1 MNKRIYFDDQYQVE
15 FESKIIDRLKHNN
28 QTALIL
34 EQTCFYPESG
44 GQPADKGT
52 LNGVEIIDVIEDEGR
67 ILHIVDQEVAET
79 KVKGKIDWKTRFDY
93 MQQHAGQHILSQS
106 FWKLMQGKTMSFH
119 LGQDVSTLEIDI
131 QKISDLELEK
141 VEEEANKIIFQN
153 REIKTYFVDEAKIGE
168 VPLRKPPK
176 KTGLIR
182 VVEVADYDFS
192 ACGGTHPSRTGEIGL
207 IKILKSGR
215 IRNNLC
221 FEFVCGSRV
230 LKDYTLKNR
239 ILLQAASRLS
249 VGEEEVPDA
258 VEKLFADLK
267 SEKKQRRKVL
277 IKLSEL
283 EARDIRQNADGRI
296 IKKIYSGRSWDDIRH
311 IALNI
316 IRNPGYIVL
325 FALKADRKANLIL
338 ARSEDIDFDMR
349 ELIQAASQLINGK
362 GGGRP
367 SLVELAGDNVENLKH
382 ALEGLEEGLEVLD
395 TDFRE
400 KN

>member
-1 MNKRIYFDDQYQVE
+1 MNKRIYFDDPYQVK
-15 FESKIIDRLKHNN
+15 FESKIIDRVKHNN
-28 QTALIL
+28 RTALIL

-52 LNGVEIIDVIEDEGR
+52 LNGVEIIDVIEDKGR

-79 KVKGKIDWKTRFDY
+79 KVNGKVDWKTRFDY

-106 FWKLMQGKTMSFH
+106 FWELMQGKTMSFH

-131 QKISDLELEK
+131 QKISDLGLEK
-141 VEEEANKIIFQN
+141 VEEGANKVIFQN
-153 REIKTYFVDEAKIGE
+153 REIKTYFVDEDKIGE
-168 VPLRKPPK
+168 IPLRKPPK

-207 IKILKSGR
+207 IKILRWGR
-215 IRNNLC
+215 IRNNLS
-221 FEFVCGSRV
+221 FEFVCGSRA
-230 LKDYTLKNR
+230 LRDYTLKNR

-258 VEKLFADLK
+258 VEKLFTDLK
-267 SEKKQRRKVL
+267 SERKQRRKVL

-283 EARDIRQNADGRI
+283 EARDIRQNAEGRI
-296 IKKIYSGRSWDDIRH
+296 IKKIYSGRSRDDIRH

-325 FALKADRKANLIL
+325 FGLKADRKANLIL

-349 ELIQAASQLINGK
+349 QLIPAASQLINGK

-382 ALEGLEEGLEVLD
+382 ALEELEEGLEVLD
-395 TDFRE
+395 TD
-400 KN
+400 

>member
-1 MNKRIYFDDQYQVE
+1 MNKRIYFDDPYQVK
-15 FESKIIDRLKHNN
+15 FESKIIDRVKHNN
-28 QTALIL
+28 RTALIL

-52 LNGVEIIDVIEDEGR
+52 LNGVEIIDVIEDKGR

-79 KVKGKIDWKTRFDY
+79 KVNGKVDWKTRFDY

-106 FWKLMQGKTMSFH
+106 FWELMQGKTMSFH

-141 VEEEANKIIFQN
+141 VEEGANKVIFQN
-153 REIKTYFVDEAKIGE
+153 REIKTYFVDEDKIGE
-168 VPLRKPPK
+168 IPLRKPPK

-207 IKILKSGR
+207 IKILKWGR
-215 IRNNLC
+215 IRNNLS
-221 FEFVCGSRV
+221 FEFVCGSRA

-258 VEKLFADLK
+258 VEKLFTDLK

-277 IKLSEL
+277 IKLSER
-283 EARDIRQNADGRI
+283 EAGDIRQNAEGRI
-296 IKKIYSGRSWDDIRH
+296 IKKIYSGRSRDDIRH

-325 FALKADRKANLIL
+325 FGLKADRKANLIL

-349 ELIQAASQLINGK
+349 QLIPAASQLINGK

-382 ALEGLEEGLEVLD
+382 ALEELEEGLEVVD
-395 TDFRE
+395 TD
-400 KN
+400 

>member
-1 MNKRIYFDDQYQVE
+1 MNKRIYFDDPYQVK
-15 FESKIIDRLKHNN
+15 FESKVIKRIKHNN
-28 QTALIL
+28 RTALVL

-52 LNGVEIIDVIEDEGR
+52 LNGIEIIDVIEDEGI
-67 ILHIVDQEVAET
+67 ILHIVDQAVAET

-106 FWKLMQGKTMSFH
+106 FWELMQGRTMSFH

-141 VEEEANKIIFQN
+141 VEEEANKVVFQD
-153 REIKTYFVDEAKIGE
+153 REIKTYFVNEDKIGE
-168 VPLRKPPK
+168 IPLRKPPK
-176 KTGLIR
+176 KSGLIR
-182 VVEVADYDFS
+182 VVEVSDYDFS

-207 IKILKSGR
+207 IKILKWGR
-215 IRNNLC
+215 LRNNLC
-221 FEFVCGSRV
+221 FEFVCGSRA

-239 ILLQAASRLS
+239 ILLQAASRFS
-249 VGEEEVPDA
+249 VREEEVLSA

-267 SEKKQRRKVL
+267 SGKKQTKKVL
-277 IKLSEL
+277 LKLSEL
-283 EARDIRQNADGRI
+283 EARDIRQNTGGGV
-296 IKKIYSGRSWDDIRH
+296 IKKVYSGRSRDDIRH

-316 IRNPGYIVL
+316 IHNPGYIVL
-325 FALKADRKANLIL
+325 FGLKADRKANLIL

-349 ELIQAASQLINGK
+349 ELIPAASQLINGK

-367 SLVELAGDNVENLKH
+367 SLVELAGDNVENLKN
-382 ALEGLEEGLEVLD
+382 ALEELEEGLEVLD
-395 TDFRE
+395 TD
-400 KN
+400 

>member
-1 MNKRIYFDDQYQVE
+1 MNKRIYFDDPYQIK
-15 FESKIIDRLKHNN
+15 FESKVIDRVKHKNRM
-28 QTALIL
+28 ALVL

-52 LNGVEIIDVIEDEGR
+52 LNGVDLIDVIEDEGN
-67 ILHIVDQEVAET
+67 ILHIVDQEIAET
-79 KVKGKIDWKTRFDY
+79 KVKGKVDWKTRFDY

-106 FWKLMQGKTMSFH
+106 FWELMQGKTMSFH

-131 QKISDLELEK
+131 QKISDMELEK
-141 VEEEANKIIFQN
+141 VEEKANKVIFQN
-153 REIKTYFVDEAKIGE
+153 REIKTYFVDEDKIGE

-221 FEFVCGSRV
+221 FEFVCGSRA
-230 LKDYTLKNR
+230 LKDYNLKNR
-239 ILLQAASRLS
+239 ILLQAAARFS

-267 SEKKQRRKVL
+267 SGKKQIKNVSL
-277 IKLSEL
+277 KLSEL
-283 EARDIRQNADGRI
+283 EARDIRQNTEGRV
-296 IKKIYSGRSWDDIRH
+296 IKKVYSGRSRDDVRH

-325 FALKADRKANLIL
+325 FGLKADRKANLIM
-338 ARSEDIDFDMR
+338 ARSEDVDFDMR
-349 ELIQAASQLINGK
+349 ELIPAASQLINGK

-382 ALEGLEEGLEVLD
+382 VLEELEEGLEVLD
-395 TDFRE
+395 TD
-400 KN
+400 

>member
-1 MNKRIYFDDQYQVE
+1 MNKRIYFDDPYQVE
-15 FESKIIDRLKHNN
+15 FESKIIDRVKHNN
-28 QTALIL
+28 RTALIL

-52 LNGVEIIDVIEDEGR
+52 LNGVEIIDVIEDKGR

-79 KVKGKIDWKTRFDY
+79 KVNGKVDWKTRFDY

-106 FWKLMQGKTMSFH
+106 FWELMQGKTMSFH

-141 VEEEANKIIFQN
+141 VEEGANKVIFQN
-153 REIKTYFVDEAKIGE
+153 REIKTYFVDEDKIGE
-168 VPLRKPPK
+168 IPLRKPPK

-207 IKILKSGR
+207 IKILKWGR
-215 IRNNLC
+215 IRNNLS
-221 FEFVCGSRV
+221 FEFVCGSRA

-258 VEKLFADLK
+258 VEKLFTDLK

-283 EARDIRQNADGRI
+283 EAGDIRQNAEGRI
-296 IKKIYSGRSWDDIRH
+296 IKKIYSGRSRDDIRH

-325 FALKADRKANLIL
+325 FGLKADRKANLIL

-349 ELIQAASQLINGK
+349 QLIPAASQLINGK

-382 ALEGLEEGLEVLD
+382 ALEELEEGLEVLD
-395 TDFRE
+395 TD
-400 KN
+400 

>member
-1 MNKRIYFDDQYQVE
+1 MTKRIYFDDPYQVE
-15 FESKIIDRLKHNN
+15 FESKVIKRIKHNN
-28 QTALIL
+28 RTALVL

-52 LNGVEIIDVIEDEGR
+52 LNAVEIIDVIENEGI

-79 KVKGKIDWKTRFDY
+79 KVKGKIDWNTRFDY

-106 FWKLMQGKTMSFH
+106 FWELMQGRTMSFH

-131 QKISDLELEK
+131 QKISDMELEK
-141 VEEEANKIIFQN
+141 VEEEANKVVFQD
-153 REIKTYFVDEAKIGE
+153 REIKTYFVDEAKIRE

-207 IKILKSGR
+207 IKILKWGR
-215 IRNNLC
+215 IRNNLS
-221 FEFVCGSRV
+221 FEFVCGSRA

-239 ILLQAASRLS
+239 ILLQAASRFS

-267 SEKKQRRKVL
+267 SRKKQTKKVL
-277 IKLSEL
+277 VKLCEL
-283 EARDIRQNADGRI
+283 EARDIRQNAESGI
-296 IKKIYSGRSWDDIRH
+296 IKKVFSGRSRDDVRH

-316 IRNPGYIVL
+316 IRNSGYIVL
-325 FALKADRKANLIL
+325 FGLKTDRIANLIL

-349 ELIQAASQLINGK
+349 ELIPAASQLINGK

-367 SLVELAGDNVENLKH
+367 SLVELAGDNGENLNQILNE
-382 ALEGLEEGLEVLD
+382 LESE
-395 TDFRE
+395 F
-400 KN
+400 

>member
-1 MNKRIYFDDQYQVE
+1 MSKETRRQYFDDPYQVK
-15 FESKIIDRLKHNN
+15 FESKVIKRIKHNN
-28 QTALIL
+28 RTALVL

-52 LNGVEIIDVIEDEGR
+52 LNGIEIIDVIEDEGI
-67 ILHIVDQEVAET
+67 ILHIVDQAVAET

-106 FWKLMQGKTMSFH
+106 FWELMQGRTMSFH

-141 VEEEANKIIFQN
+141 VEEEANKVVFQD
-153 REIKTYFVDEAKIGE
+153 REIKTYFVNEDKIGE
-168 VPLRKPPK
+168 IPLRKPPK
-176 KTGLIR
+176 KSGLIR
-182 VVEVADYDFS
+182 VVEVSDYDFS

-207 IKILKSGR
+207 IKILKWGR
-215 IRNNLC
+215 LRNNLC
-221 FEFVCGSRV
+221 FEFVCGSRA

-239 ILLQAASRLS
+239 ILLQAASRFS
-249 VGEEEVPDA
+249 VREEEVLSA

-267 SEKKQRRKVL
+267 SGKKQTKKVL
-277 IKLSEL
+277 LKLSEL
-283 EARDIRQNADGRI
+283 EARDIRQNTGGGV
-296 IKKIYSGRSWDDIRH
+296 IKKVYSGRSRDDIRH

-316 IRNPGYIVL
+316 IHNPGYIVL
-325 FALKADRKANLIL
+325 FGLKADRKANLIL

-349 ELIQAASQLINGK
+349 ELIPAASQLINGK

-367 SLVELAGDNVENLKH
+367 SLVELAGDNVENLKN
-382 ALEGLEEGLEVLD
+382 ALEELEEGLEVLD
-395 TDFRE
+395 TD
-400 KN
+400 

>member
-1 MNKRIYFDDQYQVE
+1 MNKRIYFDDPYQVE
-15 FESKIIDRLKHNN
+15 FESKIIDRVKHKNR
-28 QTALIL
+28 TALVL

-52 LNGVEIIDVIEDEGR
+52 LNGVELIDVREDEGR
-67 ILHIVDQEVAET
+67 ILHIVDKEVAET
-79 KVKGKIDWKTRFDY
+79 NVKGKVDWKTRFDY

-106 FWKLMQGKTMSFH
+106 FWELMQGKTRSFH

-141 VEEEANKIIFQN
+141 VEEEANKVIFQN
-153 REIKTYFVDEAKIGE
+153 REIKTYFVDEDKIGE

-176 KTGLIR
+176 KSGLIR
-182 VVEVADYDFS
+182 VVEVSDYDFS

-207 IKILKSGR
+207 IKILKWGR

-221 FEFVCGSRV
+221 FEFVCGSRA

-239 ILLQAASRLS
+239 ILLRAASRFS
-249 VGEEEVPDA
+249 VREEEVPDA
-258 VEKLFADLK
+258 VEKIFADLK
-267 SEKKQRRKVL
+267 SGKKQTKKVL
-277 IKLSEL
+277 LKLSEL
-283 EARDIRQNADGRI
+283 EARDIRQNAEGRV
-296 IKKIYSGRSWDDIRH
+296 IKKVYSGRIRDDVRH

-325 FALKADRKANLIL
+325 FGLKADRKAYLIL
-338 ARSEDIDFDMR
+338 ARSEDVDFDMR
-349 ELIQAASQLINGK
+349 ELIPAASQLINGK

-382 ALEGLEEGLEVLD
+382 ALEELGEGLEVLD
-395 TDFRE
+395 KD
-400 KN
+400 

>member
-1 MNKRIYFDDQYQVE
+1 MNKRIYFDDPYQVE
-15 FESKIIDRLKHNN
+15 FESEIIDRVKHNN
-28 QTALIL
+28 RTALVL

-52 LNGVEIIDVIEDEGR
+52 LNGIEIIDVIEDEGI
-67 ILHIVDQEVAET
+67 ILHIVDQDIQEK
-79 KVKGKIDWKTRFDY
+79 KVKGKVDWKTRFDY

-106 FWKLMQGKTMSFH
+106 FWELMQGRTMSFH

-141 VEEEANKIIFQN
+141 VEEEANKVVFQD
-153 REIKTYFVDEAKIGE
+153 REIKTYFVNEDKIGE
-168 VPLRKPPK
+168 IPLRKPPK

-182 VVEVADYDFS
+182 VVEVTDYDFS

-207 IKILKSGR
+207 IKILKWGR

-230 LKDYTLKNR
+230 LKDYTFKNR
-239 ILLQAASRLS
+239 ILLQAASRFS

-267 SEKKQRRKVL
+267 SGKKQTKKIL

-283 EARDIRQNADGRI
+283 EARDIRKNTEGGV
-296 IKKIYSGRSWDDIRH
+296 IKKVFSGRSRDDVRH

-325 FALKADRKANLIL
+325 FGLKTDRKANLIL
-338 ARSEDIDFDMR
+338 ARSEDVDFDMR
-349 ELIQAASQLINGK
+349 KLIPAASQLINGK

-367 SLVELAGDNVENLKH
+367 SLVELAGDNGENLKH
-382 ALEGLEEGLEVLD
+382 ALEELEEGLEVLD
-395 TDFRE
+395 TD
-400 KN
+400 

>member
-1 MNKRIYFDDQYQVE
+1 MNKRIYFDDPYQVE
-15 FESKIIDRLKHNN
+15 FESKIIDRVKHNN
-28 QTALIL
+28 RTALIL

-52 LNGVEIIDVIEDEGR
+52 LNGVEIIDVIEDKGR

-79 KVKGKIDWKTRFDY
+79 KVNGKVDWKTRFDY

-106 FWKLMQGKTMSFH
+106 FWELMQGKTMSFH

-141 VEEEANKIIFQN
+141 VEEGANKVIFQN
-153 REIKTYFVDEAKIGE
+153 REIKTYFIDEDKIGE
-168 VPLRKPPK
+168 IPLRKPPK

-207 IKILKSGR
+207 IKILKWGR
-215 IRNNLC
+215 IRNNLS
-221 FEFVCGSRV
+221 FEFVCGSRA

-258 VEKLFADLK
+258 VEKLFTDLK

-283 EARDIRQNADGRI
+283 EAGDIRQNAEGRI
-296 IKKIYSGRSWDDIRH
+296 IKKIYSGRSRDDIRH

-325 FALKADRKANLIL
+325 FGLKADRKANLIL

-349 ELIQAASQLINGK
+349 QLIPAASQLINGK

-382 ALEGLEEGLEVLD
+382 ALEELEEGLEVLD
-395 TDFRE
+395 TD
-400 KN
+400 

>member
-1 MNKRIYFDDQYQVE
+1 MNKRIYFDDPYQVK
-15 FESKIIDRLKHNN
+15 FESKITDRVKHNN
-28 QTALIL
+28 RTALIL

-52 LNGVEIIDVIEDEGR
+52 LNGVEIIDIIEDKGR

-79 KVKGKIDWKTRFDY
+79 KVNGKVDWKTRFDY

-106 FWKLMQGKTMSFH
+106 FWELMQGKTMSFH

-141 VEEEANKIIFQN
+141 VEKGANKIIFQN
-153 REIKTYFVDEAKIGE
+153 REIKTYFVDEDKIGE
-168 VPLRKPPK
+168 IPLRKPPK

-182 VVEVADYDFS
+182 IVEVADYDFS

-207 IKILKSGR
+207 IKILKWGR
-215 IRNNLC
+215 IRNNLS
-221 FEFVCGSRV
+221 FEFVCGSRA
-230 LKDYTLKNR
+230 LRDYTLKNR

-249 VGEEEVPDA
+249 VGEEEVPDTL
-258 VEKLFADLK
+258 EKLFTDLK
-267 SEKKQRRKVL
+267 SEKKQKRKVL

-283 EARDIRQNADGRI
+283 EARDIRQNAEGRI
-296 IKKIYSGRSWDDIRH
+296 IKKIYSGRSRDDIRH

-325 FALKADRKANLIL
+325 FGLKADRKANLIL

-349 ELIQAASQLINGK
+349 QLIPAASQLINGK
-362 GGGRP
+362 GGGRQ

-382 ALEGLEEGLEVLD
+382 ALEELEEGLEVLD
-395 TDFRE
+395 TD
-400 KN
+400 

>member
-1 MNKRIYFDDQYQVE
+1 MNKRIYFDDPYQVK
-15 FESKIIDRLKHNN
+15 FESKIIDRVKHNN
-28 QTALIL
+28 RTALIL

-52 LNGVEIIDVIEDEGR
+52 LNGVEIIDVIEDKGR

-79 KVKGKIDWKTRFDY
+79 KVNGKVDWKTRFDY

-106 FWKLMQGKTMSFH
+106 FWELMQGKTMSFH

-141 VEEEANKIIFQN
+141 VEEGANKVIFQN
-153 REIKTYFVDEAKIGE
+153 REIKTYFIDEDKIGE
-168 VPLRKPPK
+168 IPLRKPPK

-182 VVEVADYDFS
+182 IVEVADYDFS

-207 IKILKSGR
+207 IKILKWGR
-215 IRNNLC
+215 IRNNLS
-221 FEFVCGSRV
+221 FEFVCGSRA
-230 LKDYTLKNR
+230 LRDYTLKNR

-249 VGEEEVPDA
+249 VGEEEVPDTL
-258 VEKLFADLK
+258 EKLFTDLK
-267 SEKKQRRKVL
+267 SEKKQKRKVL

-283 EARDIRQNADGRI
+283 EARDIRQNAEGRI
-296 IKKIYSGRSWDDIRH
+296 IKKIYSGRSRDDIRH

-325 FALKADRKANLIL
+325 FGLKADRKANLIL

-349 ELIQAASQLINGK
+349 QLIPAASQLINGK

-382 ALEGLEEGLEVLD
+382 ALEELEEGLEVLD
-395 TDFRE
+395 TD
-400 KN
+400 